1 MSEPFEATSGINV
14 VVSTSKR
21 NYLMPDSGS
30 KVTCMRNPFAW
41 VLLLC
46 AFNSSCGSD
55 GRTGGSVVP
64 DGGSKEVSD
73 AGSSAVKSPGCGAAT
88 PASTCDTAS
97 TGPCILTIAGIDR
110 QYYVVLPPHYNAQ
123 TAYPIVF
130 AWHWMTGNA
139 QDLLPPGTAYAA
151 PFYGIAAGFPQ
162 AIYVVPQG
170 LATASG
176 ATDYGW
182 PNTNGQDLDF
192 AKAMVSSL
200 ESSYCIDESRV
211 FSAGMSYGGE
221 MSEMLGC
228 EAPDIF
234 RAIGVMSGALW
245 TNTSPMPEITVLD
258 GPCQDHPI
266 AAWITHGTAD
276 TSIDIS
282 HDVVARDQ
290 FILDNG
296 CDTTN
301 TQQIDIDASTTCT
314 VYNVC
319 RSANDPVVW
328 CPVQAEGH
336 AIPSWA
342 GSQIAKFFQQLS
354 SGTNV
359 DSSDA
364 GSGSDSGTPASL
376 GYAQLG
382 DWGGYPF
389 TYLWPSSG
397 ASAGTTISPNCAG
410 PGSCLPAL
418 GGSSICASGTVG
430 ADATLTTS
438 AGVGFDFQP
447 ESSGSSVSPITLS
460 SSNVTISFSN
470 AGGSNLVVNLV
481 SDPSGS
487 TFWCY
492 ELNGATSP
500 VTIPL
505 SSFNT
510 ACWNGSGQPLSPGT
524 QVAGIFVYVPSAAAT
539 NVPFDFCLLGIGLN

>member
-1 MSEPFEATSGINV
+1 
-14 VVSTSKR
+14 
-21 NYLMPDSGS
+21 
-30 KVTCMRNPFAW
+30 MRNPLALT
-41 VLLLC
+41 LLIC
-46 AFNSSCGSD
+46 AFSLTNSSCGSD
-55 GRTGGSVVP
+55 GKTGTSVVP
-64 DGGSKEVSD
+64 DGGSPEVSD
-73 AGSSAVKSPGCGAAT
+73 AGSDAVKSPGCGSAT
-88 PASTCDTAS
+88 LVSTCDTAA
-97 TGPCILTIAGIDR
+97 TGPCTLTVAGIDR
-110 QYYVVLPPHYNAQ
+110 QYYVVLPPHYNDQ

-130 AWHWMTGNA
+130 TWHWMTGTA

-151 PFYGIAAGFPQ
+151 PYYGIATGFPE

-170 LATASG
+170 LPTASG

-200 ESSYCIDESRV
+200 ESSYCVDESRI
-211 FSAGMSYGGE
+211 FSAGMSYGSE

-234 RAIGVMSGALW
+234 RAIGVMSGALF
-245 TNTSPMPEITVLD
+245 TATH
-258 GPCQDHPI
+258 PCQNHPVG
-266 AAWITHGTAD
+266 AWITHGTAD

-282 HDVVARDQ
+282 NDEIARDQ
-290 FILDNG
+290 FIRVNG

-301 TQQIDIDASTTCT
+301 TQQIALDANTTCT
-314 VYNVC
+314 IYNVC
-319 RSANDPVVW
+319 STGEYPVVW
-328 CPVQAEGH
+328 CPVQGEGH

-342 GSQIAKFFQQLS
+342 GSQIAKFFRQIGG
-354 SGTNV
+354 GTEV
-359 DSSDA
+359 VASDA
-364 GSGSDSGTPASL
+364 GDVGSNSDSGSTASL

-382 DWGGYPF
+382 AWGGYPF

-397 ASAGTTISPNCAG
+397 ASAGTTISPNCSG
-410 PGSCLPAL
+410 PGSCTPAL
-418 GGSSICASGTVG
+418 SGSSMCASGTVG

-447 ESSGSSVSPITLS
+447 ESPGSSASPITLS
-460 SSNVTISFSN
+460 SSSVTISFSN

-492 ELNGATSP
+492 ELRGATSP

-510 ACWNGSGQPLSPGT
+510 ACWNSSGQSLSPGT
-524 QVAGIFVYVPSAAAT
+524 QVAGIFVYVPSSATT